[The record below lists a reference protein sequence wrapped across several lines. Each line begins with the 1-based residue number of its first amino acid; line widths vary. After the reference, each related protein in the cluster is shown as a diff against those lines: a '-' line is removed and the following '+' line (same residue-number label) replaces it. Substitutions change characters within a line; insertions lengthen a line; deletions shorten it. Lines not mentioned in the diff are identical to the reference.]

1 MTHVK
6 SSGPTSTQGRTLPN
20 ADPGSIRASVLM
32 VDDQAS
38 RLLTYEAILSGL
50 DVSCVW
56 ALSGTEA
63 LEQLLKEEFAVILL
77 DVNMPEMNGFDL
89 AKMIREHPRLEKT
102 PIIFI
107 TGVNISEMDR
117 LQGYQVGAIDYIS
130 VPVAPEILRSKVAV
144 LVELHQR
151 RRELRH
157 VNREL
162 AQARARLESD
172 YASAIAL
179 KDAQLRAVFE
189 HPSDLIV
196 VIRAERDADG
206 AIRDWSYREANA
218 NALQLLG
225 MDRET
230 LLGRRVSEVIVDR
243 AARLSE
249 QCARVLASGAPE
261 RYEGHYH
268 GRDFLVTLFTIGDD
282 CVVSAGVDV
291 TEQKRAESARRAS
304 DQRYKALIE
313 HAPVG
318 VAHNTVSGQFE
329 YANDAFCALVGYT
342 LDELRTKTWQAL
354 THPDDLPADLALGRR
369 VLEKKL
375 PFYTVEK
382 RYIRKNGTP
391 VWVEMFG
398 NFVLDDRG
406 QPVQGVAVAVDI
418 TARREGDAALRAS
431 EERFRELANSIDQ
444 FAWSCDRLGQATWYN
459 DRWYE
464 YTGTTFEQMRGDGW
478 SSVMHPDHLTRVAAG
493 LEHSMA
499 TGEPWEDIFPL
510 RGTKGQYRWFLSRAV
525 PFHDQH
531 GNVVRWFGTNTDVTE
546 QRALQEALRETD
558 RRKDEFL
565 AMLAHELRNPVA
577 PISNAAEVLLRR
589 FSDDS
594 DTQPL
599 VEIIRRQSMNLAR
612 LLDDLLDVAR
622 ITQGR
627 VELRLEVVPLI
638 TCIQQAVETAEPM
651 IRERSHRLTLTG
663 TFERMDVHADRVR
676 LAQCI
681 SNILINAAKYTN
693 PGGEI
698 QLQASADAG
707 DAVIEIRDTG
717 IGISSQLLPKVF
729 DLFVQSERPLDR
741 TQGGLGIGL
750 AVCKQLIEMH
760 GGTVDAHSQ
769 GVGLGS
775 TFTVRLPLAAPPVEH
790 GAPSASAVPPRQR
803 VLVVDD
809 NQDSADSLAMLLE
822 IDGHDVRAVYS
833 ATSALDEIDAF
844 TPDVILLDIGLPD
857 LDGYE
862 VARRVLARP
871 RPPRLVAV
879 SGYGQLEDRQRS
891 ANAGFAA
898 HLVKPVDM
906 AALKRVLAADT

>member
-6 SSGPTSTQGRTLPN
+6 APGHTSPTGGPFTE
-20 ADPGSIRASVLM
+20 ADTGSIRASVLM

-107 TGVNISEMDR
+107 TGVNVSEMDR

-130 VPVAPEILRSKVAV
+130 VPVVPEILRTKVAV

-151 RRELRH
+151 RHELRQ

-162 AQARARLESD
+162 AQARARLESE

-189 HPSDLIV
+189 HPSDLTIV
-196 VIRAERDADG
+196 LRAERDATG
-206 AIRDWSYREANA
+206 TIRDWSYREANT

-225 MDRET
+225 IDRET
-230 LLGRRVSEVIVDR
+230 LLRKRMSEVIVDR
-243 AARLSE
+243 AARASE
-249 QCARVLASGAPE
+249 QCARVLESGVPE
-261 RYEGHYH
+261 RYESHYN
-268 GRDFLVTLFTIGDD
+268 GRDFLITLFTIGDD
-282 CVVSAGVDV
+282 CVVSSGVDI
-291 TEQKRAESARRAS
+291 TDRKRAESARRES

-318 VAHNTVSGQFE
+318 VAHNTVSGRFE

-342 LDELRTKTWQAL
+342 LDELRTKTWQEI
-354 THPDDLPADLALGRR
+354 THPDDLAADLTLGQR

-375 PFYTVEK
+375 PFYTTEK
-382 RYIRKNGTP
+382 RYLRKDGTA

-398 NFVLDDRG
+398 NFVMDDQG
-406 QPVQGVAVAVDI
+406 QPLQGVAVAVDI
-418 TARREGDAALRAS
+418 TARRNGDAALRAS

-444 FAWSCDRLGQATWYN
+444 FAWSCDRLGHGTWYN

-478 SSVMHPDHLTRVAAG
+478 ASVMHPDHLTRVVAG
-493 LEHSMA
+493 LERSMA
-499 TGEPWEDIFPL
+499 TGEPWEDTFPL
-510 RGTKGQYRWFLSRAV
+510 RGRKGQYRWFLSRAV

-546 QRALQEALRETD
+546 QRELQEALRDTD

-589 FSDDS
+589 FADDS
-594 DTQPL
+594 ETQPL

-627 VELRLEVVPLI
+627 VELRPEVVPLI

-651 IRERSHRLTLTG
+651 IRERSHHLSMTG

-693 PGGEI
+693 PGGDI
-698 QLQASADAG
+698 QLQAYADAG
-707 DAVIEIRDTG
+707 EAVVEIRDTG

-760 GGTVDAHSQ
+760 GGTVEARSP

-775 TFTVRLPLAAPPVEH
+775 TFSIRLPLAAPPVEH

-803 VLVVDD
+803 LLVVDD

-833 ATSALDEIDAF
+833 ATSALEEVDAF
-844 TPDVILLDIGLPD
+844 APDMILLDIGLPD
-857 LDGYE
+857 MDGYE
-862 VARRVLARP
+862 VARRVLTRP

-906 AALKRVLAADT
+906 AALKRVLASDV